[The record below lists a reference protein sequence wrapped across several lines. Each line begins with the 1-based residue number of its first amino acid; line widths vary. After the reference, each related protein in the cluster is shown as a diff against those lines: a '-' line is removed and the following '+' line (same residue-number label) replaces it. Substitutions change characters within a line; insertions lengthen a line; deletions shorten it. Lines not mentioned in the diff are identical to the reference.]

1 MRSIVRR
8 SGAASALDAEFAGTR
23 HKLVDQ
29 VWRTAGWL
37 AVFEFPL
44 IAWRVADVGWHVQLM
59 LHVAF
64 SAITVTV
71 ALLRKRLAHELK
83 SRWLVLAALAV
94 GVSGVLSLGMVGAG
108 LLWIALSVGLASV
121 LYSLRVGV
129 VVATVAAAMMVAAGI
144 GFVGGRL
151 TLPFDLNAHAVS
163 ASGWF
168 DYLAVTIVAL
178 LVLLYAIGGFQEAV
192 LALLAKLHAQRDQLV
207 VQRDQLA
214 ILASHDPL
222 TGLPTMQL
230 ATDRLQM
237 AINGAGRS
245 GSKIAM
251 LFIDLDGFKAVN
263 DACGHEAG
271 DEVLK
276 QVARRLQGAVRAD
289 DTVARAGGDEFIV
302 VLVGLLDA
310 DAVRPVASKLIAEVS
325 RPFEL
330 AGGTATVGASIGIAM
345 YPDHADETAGLRRL
359 ADAAMYHAK
368 RSGKNRF
375 VFAQPETPPA
385 VAPTAD

>member
-1 MRSIVRR
+1 
-8 SGAASALDAEFAGTR
+8 
-23 HKLVDQ
+23 
-29 VWRTAGWL
+29 
-37 AVFEFPL
+37 
-44 IAWRVADVGWHVQLM
+44 
-59 LHVAF
+59 
-64 SAITVTV
+64 
-71 ALLRKRLAHELK
+71 
-83 SRWLVLAALAV
+83 AALAV

-129 VVATVAAAMMVAAGI
+129 VVATVAATMMVAAGI

-163 ASGWF
+163 PSGWF